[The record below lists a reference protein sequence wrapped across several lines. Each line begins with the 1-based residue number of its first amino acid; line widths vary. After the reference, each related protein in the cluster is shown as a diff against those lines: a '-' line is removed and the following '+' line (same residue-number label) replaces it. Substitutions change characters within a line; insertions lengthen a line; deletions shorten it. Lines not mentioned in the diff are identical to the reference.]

1 MFAFD
6 LLRRMSFMRIAVTSY
21 HLDNLTRRCILGLL
35 DSGCKRILLCDNVP
49 EESTREL
56 SIAFAVD
63 YRGTQRIALS
73 ALWNKICAE
82 AFDAGERAVLILNND
97 TWHFRGIHALE
108 MAVARNH
115 HKYGVFFGIQ
125 QPERFYAPCPSW
137 FSAFAMTSWCLEEV
151 GPFDEGY
158 WPCGWED
165 DDYMMRLA
173 EKHIPTALV
182 REFTFRHLSSP
193 SSEIRDRQEKEK
205 NDALNQSRFTARWGL
220 RRLDK
225 ESQDFR
231 FPGMAEI

>member
-1 MFAFD
+1 
-6 LLRRMSFMRIAVTSY
+6 MRIAVTSY
-21 HLDNLTRRCILGLL
+21 HLDNLTRRCITSLKKS
-35 DSGCKRILLCDNVP
+35 SGNITLYDNVP
-49 EESTREL
+49 DGATMSVAHDL
-56 SIAFAVD
+56 CVP
-63 YRGTQRIALS
+63 YHGTNRIALA
-73 ALWNKICAE
+73 ALWNMICRE
-82 AFDAGERAVLILNND
+82 AFASGAFAVLILNND
-97 TWHFRGIHALE
+97 TWHFRGIHTLE

-137 FSAFAMTSWCLEEV
+137 FSAFVMTSWCLEEV

-182 REFTFRHLSSP
+182 KEFTFRHMSSP
-193 SSEIRDRQEKEK
+193 SSEIRDPAERSE
-205 NDALNQSRFTARWGL
+205 NDERNQARFTDRWHL

-231 FPGMAEI
+231 FPGMVEIQK